1 MRTLLIIGF
10 IALLNILTCCQP
22 EKSSEL
28 VVDINIP
35 DPPASENLSSLI
47 DSYEIISLDNNPDAY
62 IENPSRT
69 ILCDSLFL
77 IKNESNQSI
86 LIFNYLG
93 RYIKSISKRGRGPNE
108 YLYITDF
115 TYNPTENSVSIYDN
129 DKIKKYSLDGEFIS
143 EIKLGLRP
151 NKATR
156 IDLNHTIIEKV
167 MPTGD
172 SISDFYIRL
181 VDNDFKTKS
190 ARLPLKP
197 LTGPGFGTEG
207 QNFRTSINGDHAYFF
222 SYFGD
227 TVYHINS
234 QSIKP
239 AFAFKY
245 KRKIITVTNGTGNY
259 DVDPNEALRYL
270 SFFEI
275 GDLNLLYYS
284 FKNIGYCFVF
294 NTSNNNSKL
303 YKSTFLIRDSFNNQA
318 SLLIDAMSLDR
329 FIELNDP
336 EKKKCQNL
344 TVLNAAL
351 KDQIKGFQ
359 CIIKIKFSEL

>member
-10 IALLNILTCCQP
+10 IALFNILTCCRP
-22 EKSSEL
+22 EKIGL
-28 VVDINIP
+28 VVDINVI

-47 DSYEIISLDNNPDAY
+47 DSYKIIALDNSPDAY
-62 IENPSRT
+62 IKNPSRT
-69 ILCDSLFL
+69 IFCDSLIL

-86 LIFNYLG
+86 VIFNYLG
-93 RYIKSISKRGRGPNE
+93 KYLKSISKRGRGPNE

-115 TYNPTENSVSIYDN
+115 TFNPIDKTVSIYDS
-129 DKIKKYSLDGEFIS
+129 DKEKKFNLDGEFIS
-143 EIKLGLRP
+143 EIKLGFRP

-156 IDLNHTIIEKV
+156 LDPNYTILEKV
-167 MPTGD
+167 IPSGD

-181 VDNDFKTKS
+181 VNEDFKTKS
-190 ARLPLKP
+190 ALLPIKP

-207 QNFRTSINGDHAYFF
+207 QNFRTLINGDHAYFF

-227 TVYHINS
+227 TVYHIDS
-234 QSIKP
+234 KSIRP

-245 KRKIITVTNGTGNY
+245 KRKIITITDGTGEYN
-259 DVDPNEALRYL
+259 VDPKEALRYL

-275 GDLNLLYYS
+275 GDLNLLFYN
-284 FKNIGYCFVF
+284 FKNIGYCFAF
-294 NTSNNNSKL
+294 NSSNNNSKL
-303 YKSTFLIRDSFNNQA
+303 LKSTFMIREIVNNQA
-318 SLLIDAMSLDR
+318 NLLIDAMSLDK
-329 FIELNDP
+329 FVELNDP
-336 EKKKCQNL
+336 DKKRCLNL

-351 KDQIKGFQ
+351 TAPTKDFQ